1 MKPSR
6 DTRAGGEPDPL
17 RLLQLLW
24 RPTTKMGRSGTTLEA
39 VVEHAVTL
47 ADTDGLSALTM
58 RRLAEE
64 VGVGAMTLYGYVPGK
79 PELVE
84 LMIDRVATTT
94 YAGREK
100 PADLP
105 DWRAALRHI
114 ATCNYEHAVTHG
126 WLGDVSPARPILGPG
141 HLAKYEDELAP
152 LDGIGLD
159 DLAMDQGL
167 THVLATT
174 QYAARW
180 QVAMERARA
189 ESMLS
194 DVQWWQTVGPRLSD
208 MLDDKDL
215 PVSSR
220 VGRTLANAGDPQGF
234 FTRAVETI
242 IGDLERHLRDS
253 K

>member
-6 DTRAGGEPDPL
+6 DARSGGEPDPL

-24 RPTTKMGRSGTTLEA
+24 SPATKMGRSGTTLDA
-39 VVEHAVTL
+39 VVERAVTL
-47 ADTDGLSALTM
+47 ADADGIGALTM
-58 RRLAEE
+58 RRLADE

-84 LMIDRVATTT
+84 LMIDRVAATT
-94 YAGREK
+94 YAGRDK

-114 ATCNYEHAVTHG
+114 ATSNYEHAVEHG
-126 WLGDVSPARPILGPG
+126 WIGDVAPARPILGPG

-159 DLAMDQGL
+159 DLAMDQAL

-174 QYAARW
+174 QHAARW
-180 QVAMERARA
+180 QVAMDRARA
-189 ESMLS
+189 ESKLS
-194 DVQWWQTVGPRLSD
+194 DAQWWQTVGPRLSD
-208 MLDDKDL
+208 MLGDNDL
-215 PVSSR
+215 PISSR
-220 VGRTLANAGDPQGF
+220 VGHTLANAGDPPGF
-234 FTRAVETI
+234 CARAVETI
-242 IGDLERHLRDS
+242 IGDLERRVGRP
-253 K
+253 

>member
-1 MKPSR
+1 MKSSKDAPVV
-6 DTRAGGEPDPL
+6 GGPDPL

-24 RPTTKMGRSGTTLEA
+24 SPATKMGRSGTTLDA
-39 VVEHAVTL
+39 VVERAVAL
-47 ADTDGLSALTM
+47 ADAEGIGALTM
-58 RRLAEE
+58 RRLADE

-84 LMIDRVATTT
+84 LMIDQVASTT
-94 YAGREK
+94 YTGRAM

-105 DWRAALRHI
+105 DWRAAVRHV
-114 ATCNYEHAVTHG
+114 ASCNYEHAVAHR

-159 DLAMDQGL
+159 DLAMDQAL

-180 QVAMERARA
+180 HVAMDRARA
-189 ESMLS
+189 ESKLS
-194 DVQWWQTVGPRLSD
+194 DAQWWQTVGPRLSD
-208 MLDDKDL
+208 MLGDKEL

-220 VGRTLANAGDPQGF
+220 VGHTLANAGDPAGF
-234 FTRAVETI
+234 CARAVETI
-242 IGDLERHLRDS
+242 IGDLEQRVSDS
-253 K
+253 P